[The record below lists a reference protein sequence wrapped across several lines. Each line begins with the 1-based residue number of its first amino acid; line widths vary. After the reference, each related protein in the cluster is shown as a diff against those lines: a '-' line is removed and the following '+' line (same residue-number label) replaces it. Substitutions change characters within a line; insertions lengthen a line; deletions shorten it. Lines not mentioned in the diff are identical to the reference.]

1 MESFFV
7 KNTSSFAVLRLK
19 LTKHSYKVHH
29 RIIQHVFNKLDLQM
43 PARLHDERDFKATNN
58 IKHYFCYFLH
68 HDIELCFTFTHS
80 HNKCIINFPYLA
92 TLKTQK

>member
-1 MESFFV
+1 
-7 KNTSSFAVLRLK
+7 
-19 LTKHSYKVHH
+19 
-29 RIIQHVFNKLDLQM
+29 M

-92 TLKTQK
+92 TLKTQR